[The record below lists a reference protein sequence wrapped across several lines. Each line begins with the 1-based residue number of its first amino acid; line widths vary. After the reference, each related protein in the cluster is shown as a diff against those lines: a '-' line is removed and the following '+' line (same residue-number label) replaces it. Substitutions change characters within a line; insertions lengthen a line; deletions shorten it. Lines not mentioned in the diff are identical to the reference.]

1 MGIVLRKL
9 VARGPNLVDADV
21 GFDVPVQIIQGP
33 SETGK
38 SYIFSCLWYMLGGN
52 ELPKAIPPYGQ
63 GYDQLLL
70 EIEDDSGQVYTVV
83 RSISGGGAELFQCGI
98 QGLDTS
104 EIAPLDEPFGVWLVR
119 QSGGAGMV
127 TMRDQSSKGP
137 MTGDDFRYWSLWS
150 ETRII
155 SESPLAGALRENGR
169 GKRMAAL
176 AVMLT
181 GNDDAAIVPAR
192 TKDSTKVAKGGV
204 EALEAALKRMTDSL
218 QAANVGKV
226 DAKNSIAKIDAALA
240 QMTEQQERRA
250 KSLREIRVS
259 IGVHAS
265 TLSKADSK
273 LRYSRETLSRF
284 KLLDEK
290 YQNDLERLEALDEG
304 VSLFETLE
312 QVPCPLCGAAMHD
325 EPEAGAATVSTEL
338 QRRAIEAEVRK
349 IRQLRNGLAVAIAEE
364 GHRFDSFSTQV
375 STARATLAAVEDMEK
390 KALENTHSDFLHD
403 PSELAIHRTEMA
415 SVLRTFADIEHLNTE
430 ISRLKNLTKRERAPI
445 ARDVTLGGED
455 VSSKVVDILDE
466 WGLSG
471 MGEVFFDD
479 TTYDFKVGGR
489 LRTSFGKG
497 VRGIIGSA
505 ISIAVMELALK
516 EGHPHL
522 GVAVVDS
529 PLKAYADSKSS
540 DDNTVPTK
548 TVLDKMYGW
557 LADWSGPGQ
566 IVIIENGEV
575 PLDLCSALSVTQ
587 FYGTA
592 PGGRK
597 GFYPAPAV

>member
-9 VARGPNLVDADV
+9 MVRGPNLINAEV
-21 GFDVPVQIIQGP
+21 GFDKPVQIIQGP

-52 ELPKAIPPYGQ
+52 EHPKTIDPYGQ
-63 GYDQLLL
+63 GYDQILL
-70 EIEDDSGQVYTVV
+70 EIEDNSGQRYTVV
-83 RSISGGGAELFQCGI
+83 RGRSGGGIDLFQCCI
-98 QGLDTS
+98 QELDTR

-127 TMRDQSSKGP
+127 TMRDQSSKGS

-169 GKRMAAL
+169 VKRMSAL

-204 EALEAALKRMTDSL
+204 EALEAAVQHMKDSL
-218 QAANVGKV
+218 QSANVGIN
-226 DAKNSIAKIDAALA
+226 DAQNSIAKIDAVLA
-240 QMTEQQERRA
+240 QMAKQQERRA

-259 IGVHAS
+259 IGIHAS
-265 TLSKADSK
+265 TLSNADSK

-312 QVPCPLCGAAMHD
+312 QVPCPLCGAPMHD
-325 EPEAGAATVSTEL
+325 EPEAGPASVSTEL
-338 QRRAIEAEVRK
+338 QRQAIEAEVRK
-349 IRQLRNGLAVAIAEE
+349 IRQLRNGLAIAIAEE
-364 GHRFDSFSTQV
+364 GHRLDTFSAQV
-375 STARATLAAVEDMEK
+375 SDARATLTTVENMEK

-403 PSELAIHRTEMA
+403 PSELAIRRTEMA
-415 SVLRTFADIEHLNTE
+415 SVLRTLEDIEHLNIE
-430 ISRLKNLTKRERAPI
+430 ISRLKELTKRERAPI
-445 ARDVTLGGED
+445 VRDVVVGGRD
-455 VSSKVVDILDE
+455 VSSKVVDILDQ
-466 WGLSG
+466 WGLPG
-471 MGEVFFDD
+471 MGEVVFDD
-479 TTYDFKVGGR
+479 ITYDFMVGGR
-489 LRTSFGKG
+489 PRTSFGKG

-505 ISIAVMELALK
+505 ISIAIMEYAL
-516 EGHPHL
+516 EQGHPHL

-529 PLKAYADSKSS
+529 PLKAYADPKSS

-548 TVLDKMYGW
+548 TVLDRMYGW
-557 LADWSGPGQ
+557 LADWRGPGQ
-566 IVIIENGEV
+566 IVIVENGEV
-575 PLDLCSALSVTQ
+575 PLDLYSALSVTQ

-597 GFYPAPAV
+597 GFYPAPVR